1 VVDLDT
7 VLQDA
12 FETMRLSTCL
22 SWLTSSAVLLAM
34 TSYAVAGTNSA
45 EATSKMPLAK
55 LGKNTVKLEVA
66 STQAEVQRGLMF
78 RTSMPED
85 AGMVFIFHPENAVQ
99 FWMFHTLIPL
109 DMLFI
114 KDGKILKICQNV
126 PPCKSENPRGCP
138 TYPTEGPIGVTEV
151 LELNGGYVTRHG
163 IKEGD
168 QITFEFL
175 NAPSGPAAAT
185 PSTTTAPS
193 SSTPP
198 PSAATKEKPEKP
210 EK

>member
-1 VVDLDT
+1 
-7 VLQDA
+7 
-12 FETMRLSTCL
+12 MKLSTCL
-22 SWLTSSAVLLAM
+22 SWLTSSAVLLAV
-34 TSYAVAGTNSA
+34 TSYAVAGTNAA
-45 EATSKMPLAK
+45 EATSKMPLAR

-85 AGMVFIFHPENAVQ
+85 AGMVFIFHPENEVQ

-126 PPCKSENPRGCP
+126 PPCKSANPRECP
-138 TYPTEGPIGVTEV
+138 TYPSEGPIRITEV
-151 LELNGGYVTRHG
+151 LELNGGYAARHG

-168 QITFEFL
+168 KINFEFPAGPQSA
-175 NAPSGPAAAT
+175 APANPPSEATATAPAAKT
-185 PSTTTAPS
+185 DKS
-193 SSTPP
+193 
-198 PSAATKEKPEKP
+198 EKTEK
-210 EK
+210 